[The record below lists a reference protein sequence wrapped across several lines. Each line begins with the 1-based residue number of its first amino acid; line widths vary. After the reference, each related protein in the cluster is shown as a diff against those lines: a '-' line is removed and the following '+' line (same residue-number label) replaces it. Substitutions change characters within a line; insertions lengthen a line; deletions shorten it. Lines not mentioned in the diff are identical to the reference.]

1 MTPSGIEPA
10 TFRLV
15 AQCLNQLGHRV
26 PRLIILTELYRV
38 KYDVKFTHFVE
49 GLLPR
54 ETEESKTHKD
64 K

>member
-1 MTPSGIEPA
+1 
-10 TFRLV
+10 
-15 AQCLNQLGHRV
+15 V